1 MAREKIKIRKIDNVT
16 ARQVTFSKRRRGLFK
31 KAEELSVLCDAEV
44 ALIIF
49 SATGKL
55 FEYASS
61 RHRGRARGAGRF
73 RSKVCCQFS
82 YLAFCHPYALRLLIL
97 GARDLSMR
105 DILGRYNVHSNNLNK
120 LDQPSLELQLENSN
134 HIRLS
139 KEFSV
144 KSHQLRQMRG
154 EDLQGL
160 NIDELQQLEKMLEAG
175 LTRVLETKGERIS
188 SEISALERKVSTSIR
203 NIYKPSHRC
212 ACLKNKFHL
221 FHAKKAS

>member
-1 MAREKIKIRKIDNVT
+1 
-16 ARQVTFSKRRRGLFK
+16 
-31 KAEELSVLCDAEV
+31 
-44 ALIIF
+44 
-49 SATGKL
+49 
-55 FEYASS
+55 
-61 RHRGRARGAGRF
+61 
-73 RSKVCCQFS
+73 
-82 YLAFCHPYALRLLIL
+82 
-97 GARDLSMR
+97 MR

-188 SEISALERKVSTSIR
+188 SEISALERKGVQLLEE
-203 NIYKPSHRC
+203 NKQ
-212 ACLKNKFHL
+212 LKQ
-221 FHAKKAS
+221 KASASSQNCYAVLSIIKL